1 MAAVRRPTRS
11 VADRMVPRLAALL
24 LAGCAVLWV
33 AVLVATPVAF
43 AHGYVVG
50 PALVYEACGLVCH
63 QRPERSFHLAGVQ
76 LPVCARCLG
85 LYASGAFGAV
95 VACAAAADRSL
106 EIRPVR
112 DTRWALAIASIPT
125 ALTLLSEWSGLWY
138 PSGAARAFAAVPLGA
153 VAGWVL
159 VRCVADGRAEVRH
172 SGQVR
177 YHS

>member
-1 MAAVRRPTRS
+1 MAAVRRPTWS
-11 VADRMVPRLAALL
+11 VADRMMPRFAALL

-85 LYASGAFGAV
+85 LYASGALGAA
-95 VACAAAADRSL
+95 VACAAADRSR
-106 EIRPVR
+106 EIRPVG

-138 PSGAARAFAAVPLGA
+138 PSGAARAFAALPLGA

-159 VRCVADGRAEVRH
+159 VRCVTDGPAEVRQA
-172 SGQVR
+172 GQVR